1 MVLLAVVNGEGE
13 EVLEVA
19 DVVSNEHTVI
29 RLANDCDI
37 EVREKRDAK
46 TRVLSCVE
54 LFIGLNSI
62 LISRGNSSLLDSL
75 LIKNWSQVMVIPF
88 TEGLPELESVV
99 KERGQI
105 DAKKME
111 PTAQGATTT
120 LSAPK
125 TSNTVNL
132 LPLMEP

>member
-29 RLANDCDI
+29 RLANGCDI
-37 EVREKRDAK
+37 EVREN
-46 TRVLSCVE
+46 LSCVE
-54 LFIGLNSI
+54 LFIGVNSI

-88 TEGLPELESVV
+88 IEGLPELESVV

-111 PTAQGATTT
+111 PTAQKATMTYR
-120 LSAPK
+120 PC
-125 TSNTVNL
+125 
-132 LPLMEP
+132 